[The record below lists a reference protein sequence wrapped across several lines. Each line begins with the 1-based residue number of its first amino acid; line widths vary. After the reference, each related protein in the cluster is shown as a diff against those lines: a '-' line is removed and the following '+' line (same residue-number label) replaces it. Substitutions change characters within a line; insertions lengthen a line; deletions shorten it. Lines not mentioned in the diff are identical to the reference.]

1 MRTVLT
7 RMDQIFEQG
16 FTDFQHGETR
26 ESNPYPESDQAGRQA
41 WFDGWDHGVICGKG
55 CK

>member
-7 RMDQIFEQG
+7 RLDRIFEQG
-16 FTDFQHGETR
+16 FTAFQEGETR
-26 ESNPYPESDQAGRQA
+26 ESNPYNEDQADRQA